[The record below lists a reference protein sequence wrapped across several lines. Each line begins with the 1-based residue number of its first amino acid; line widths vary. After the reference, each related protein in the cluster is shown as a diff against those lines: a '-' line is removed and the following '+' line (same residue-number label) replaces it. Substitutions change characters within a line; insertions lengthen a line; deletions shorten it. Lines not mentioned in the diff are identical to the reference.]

1 MKVQFCSLDNAKEN
15 ADELGGQRFTTGN
28 SEVME
33 GWLVSLFKEQY
44 RFVGDS
50 IPEQLHLEPRGSSRK
65 RKIHK

>member
-33 GWLVSLFKEQY
+33 GWLVFPL
-44 RFVGDS
+44 
-50 IPEQLHLEPRGSSRK
+50 
-65 RKIHK
+65 